1 MPWLIGMGWFSSA
14 DIYRHKAG
22 TNAITRDTMRRMDTF
37 DTSRLPDTM
46 DELERTRCHGML
58 TGFVCVEP
66 GLQEAAT
73 RATQLI
79 AGTDPYV
86 LEQWAKSI
94 RGELQAT
101 DLAFRLYLPGEDE
114 PLPRRMEALAAWAR
128 ESLSAL
134 GEAGEKLGKLGDD
147 ARDTLRELAAI
158 GEGASTG
165 EDDEETEEL
174 MFAELSEH
182 VRLSALFLYQ
192 ALNPPAAHVAQ

>member
-1 MPWLIGMGWFSSA
+1 
-14 DIYRHKAG
+14 
-22 TNAITRDTMRRMDTF
+22 MRPMNIF

-46 DELERTRCHGML
+46 DGIERARCHGVL
-58 TGFVCVEP
+58 TGFLCVEP
-66 GLQEAAT
+66 DHLQQTASRAAS
-73 RATQLI
+73 AVP
-79 AGTDPYV
+79 GTDTYV

-94 RGELQAT
+94 RDELQAT
-101 DLAFRLYLPGEDE
+101 DLSFRLHLPGDDD

-128 ESLSAL
+128 EFLSAF

-147 ARDTLRELAAI
+147 AQDTLRELMAI
-158 GEGASTG
+158 GEGASVG

>member
-1 MPWLIGMGWFSSA
+1 
-14 DIYRHKAG
+14 
-22 TNAITRDTMRRMDTF
+22 MDTF

-46 DELERTRCHGML
+46 DGLERARCQAVL
-58 TGFVCVEP
+58 TGFVCVQP
-66 GLQEAAT
+66 DLQQAAS

-94 RGELQAT
+94 CDELQAT
-101 DLAFRLYLPGEDE
+101 DLAFRLYLPGDDT
-114 PLPRRMEALAAWAR
+114 PLPQRMEALSAWAR
-128 ESLSAL
+128 EFLSAL

-147 ARDTLRELAAI
+147 AQDTLRELAAI
-158 GEGASTG
+158 AEGASVG
-165 EDDEETEEL
+165 EDDEDTEEL
-174 MFAELSEH
+174 MFVELSEH